1 MQSLRVFQVTLT
13 EPSLQDSR
21 DDLARFLAGLT
32 DAGHIPIEIPLPV
45 LRRLGSDLRQ
55 AEWRPWVVVQEDPA
69 GRPGFP
75 AQVIELSATPPRP
88 LGLAIDIGTT
98 TVSMQLVDL
107 QTGETLTTSGEYNDQ
122 IGRGE
127 DVISRIVYAGK
138 DGGLAELG
146 QLVRR
151 TLLTLLERIRRR
163 DGRRVRPR
171 S

>member
-1 MQSLRVFQVTLT
+1 MSGDT
-13 EPSLQDSR
+13 
-21 DDLARFLAGLT
+21 
-32 DAGHIPIEIPLPV
+32 
-45 LRRLGSDLRQ
+45 
-55 AEWRPWVVVQEDPA
+55 DPA
-69 GRPGFP
+69 GRSGIP
-75 AQVIELSATPPRP
+75 AHMIELSATPPRP

-163 DGRRVRPR
+163 TGVEKGAAHQL
-171 S
+171 